1 MPFLRPE
8 AVTSLRRWREPAVIA
23 VAMAFAI
30 WLLWKAYI
38 QSSVISGLIGLAV
51 AALVGSLLYVSY
63 LRARLR
69 RDVSGP
75 GVVEINERSITY
87 FSPVQG
93 GEVEVDNI
101 SRIQISTLPSA
112 SGDRNWILW
121 HGAGSLV
128 IPAAA
133 EGADRLIE
141 TFASL
146 NGFKYETILKAME
159 TETQEIFTIWSA

>member
-8 AVTSLRRWREPAVIA
+8 ALTTLRRWREPAAIA
-23 VAMAFAI
+23 LAMGFAV

-38 QSSVISGLIGLAV
+38 QSSVVSGLIGLGV
-51 AALVGSLLYVSY
+51 TALVGSLLYVSY

-75 GVVEINERSITY
+75 GVVEINERNITY
-87 FSPVQG
+87 FSPEQG

-101 SRIQISTLPSA
+101 TRIQISTLPGA
-112 SGDRNWILW
+112 SGDRNWIIW
-121 HGAGSLV
+121 HLAGSLV

-159 TETQEIFTIWSA
+159 SESQEIFTIWTA